1 MGSDPETIFMRH
13 ERLNK
18 WLGMGLVGA
27 GFLCGCAHEE
37 HEVRANPPTYAARVY
52 QAAPPKHDAPAPASP
67 APQVVTADPPA
78 VTVNQP
84 PPVSTVPPPTTSNT
98 AFARGEP
105 PPPRK
110 SFADVTAQPFF
121 SHAPDYSWLQG
132 QVEYSHF
139 GNSWRL
145 RYSSVDESDSYGGS
159 VTLLDNNLLQN
170 LKDGQY
176 VRVQGHLASDT
187 EVQQATHFP
196 DRTAGR
202 NISPLYHVDMV
213 RPVDR

>member
-1 MGSDPETIFMRH
+1 MR
-13 ERLNK
+13 RNRFNK
-18 WLGMGLVGA
+18 WFGMGLVA
-27 GFLCGCAHEE
+27 SGFLCGCAHEE
-37 HEVRANPPTYAARVY
+37 HEVKASAPTYAARVY
-52 QAAPPKHDAPAPASP
+52 QAAPPKHDDSPSAGP
-67 APQVVTADPPA
+67 APQLAIASQPPPA
-78 VTVNQP
+78 V
-84 PPVSTVPPPTTSNT
+84 SEAVPPATNNPALT
-98 AFARGEP
+98 RGEA

-121 SHAPDYSWLQG
+121 SHAEDYSWLQG

-145 RYSSVDESDSYGGS
+145 RYASVDESDSHGGS

-187 EVQQATHFP
+187 EVLQTTHFP

-202 NISPLYHVDMV
+202 NISPLYHVDML

>member
-1 MGSDPETIFMRH
+1 MRRK
-13 ERLNK
+13 RLNK
-18 WLGMGLVGA
+18 WFGLGLVGL
-27 GFLCGCAHEE
+27 GSLGGCAHEE
-37 HEVRANPPTYAARVY
+37 HEVKASAPTYAARVY
-52 QAAPPKHDAPAPASP
+52 QAAPPKHDVPPPAQP
-67 APQVVTADPPA
+67 APQLAIAD
-78 VTVNQP
+78 QP
-84 PPVSTVPPPTTSNT
+84 PPVSTVVPPPTTNNAALT
-98 AFARGEP
+98 RGEP

-121 SHAPDYSWLQG
+121 SHAADYSWLQG

-145 RYSSVDESDSYGGS
+145 RYASVDESDSYGGS
-159 VTLLDNNLLQN
+159 VTLLDNNLLEN

-187 EVQQATHFP
+187 EVLQTTHFP

>member
-1 MGSDPETIFMRH
+1 MWRKRFNR
-13 ERLNK
+13 
-18 WLGMGLVGA
+18 WLGIGLVASG
-27 GFLCGCAHEE
+27 LCGCAHEE
-37 HEVRANPPTYAARVY
+37 HEVKASAPTYASRVY
-52 QAAPPKHDAPAPASP
+52 QAAPPKHDLQPQAAPAPQLAIAEQQQPASTAP
-67 APQVVTADPPA
+67 ASITPPPA
-78 VTVNQP
+78 TNNP
-84 PPVSTVPPPTTSNT
+84 ALT
-98 AFARGEP
+98 RGEA

-176 VRVQGHLASDT
+176 IRVQGHLASDT
-187 EVQQATHFP
+187 EVLQTTHFP

>member
-1 MGSDPETIFMRH
+1 
-13 ERLNK
+13 
-18 WLGMGLVGA
+18 
-27 GFLCGCAHEE
+27 
-37 HEVRANPPTYAARVY
+37 
-52 QAAPPKHDAPAPASP
+52 
-67 APQVVTADPPA
+67 VVTAE
-78 VTVNQP
+78 QP
-84 PPVSTVPPPTTSNT
+84 PPVSTVVPPATNNAALT
-98 AFARGEP
+98 RGEP

-121 SHAPDYSWLQG
+121 SHAQDYSWLQG

-145 RYSSVDESDSYGGS
+145 RYASVDESDSFGGS

-176 VRVQGHLASDT
+176 VRVQGHLASDS
-187 EVQQATHFP
+187 EVLQTTHFP
-196 DRTAGR
+196 DRTVGR

>member
-1 MGSDPETIFMRH
+1 MISMRGK
-13 ERLNK
+13 RFNK
-18 WLGMGLVGA
+18 WVGFGLVGL
-27 GFLCGCAHEE
+27 GSLCGCAHEE
-37 HEVRANPPTYAARVY
+37 QGVKASAPTYAARVY
-52 QAAPPKHDAPAPASP
+52 QAAPPKRDALATTSP
-67 APQVVTADPPA
+67 APQQA
-78 VTVNQP
+78 VAEQP
-84 PPVSTVPPPTTSNT
+84 PPPATVVPPATNNT
-98 AFARGEP
+98 ALSRGEP

-121 SHAPDYSWLQG
+121 SHAADYSWLQG

-145 RYSSVDESDSYGGS
+145 RYASVDESDSYGGS

-176 VRVQGHLASDT
+176 VRVQGHLASDA

-202 NISPLYHVDMV
+202 NISPLYHIDMV

>member
-1 MGSDPETIFMRH
+1 MRGT
-13 ERLNK
+13 RLIE
-18 WLGMGLVGA
+18 WLGIGLAASGS
-27 GFLCGCAHEE
+27 LSGCAHEE
-37 HEVRANPPTYAARVY
+37 HEVKAAAPTYAARVY
-52 QAAPPKHDAPAPASP
+52 QAAPPKHDAPPPANP
-67 APQVVTADPPA
+67 APQLAIADQA
-78 VTVNQP
+78 
-84 PPVSTVPPPTTSNT
+84 PPVSTVTPPTTNNAALT
-98 AFARGEP
+98 RGEP

-110 SFADVTAQPFF
+110 SYADVTAQPFF
-121 SHAPDYSWLQG
+121 SHAEDYSWLQG

-145 RYSSVDESDSYGGS
+145 RYASVDESDANGGS

-176 VRVQGHLASDT
+176 VRVQGHLASDA
-187 EVQQATHFP
+187 EVLQTTHFP
-196 DRTAGR
+196 GRTTGR

>member
-1 MGSDPETIFMRH
+1 MR
-13 ERLNK
+13 RKQFNK
-18 WLGMGLVGA
+18 WLGIGLVASGS
-27 GFLCGCAHEE
+27 LCGCAHEE
-37 HEVRANPPTYAARVY
+37 HEVKASAPTYAARVY
-52 QAAPPKHDAPAPASP
+52 QAAPPKHDVPPPAQP
-67 APQVVTADPPA
+67 APQLAIAD
-78 VTVNQP
+78 QP
-84 PPVSTVPPPTTSNT
+84 PPVSTVVPPPTTNNAALT
-98 AFARGEP
+98 RGEP

-121 SHAPDYSWLQG
+121 SHAADYSWLQG

-145 RYSSVDESDSYGGS
+145 RYASVDESDSYGGS
-159 VTLLDNNLLQN
+159 VTLLDNNLLEN

-187 EVQQATHFP
+187 EVLQTTHFP

>member
-1 MGSDPETIFMRH
+1 MR
-13 ERLNK
+13 RKWFNK
-18 WLGMGLVGA
+18 RFGVGLAGLGLV
-27 GFLCGCAHEE
+27 CGCAHEG
-37 HEVRANPPTYAARVY
+37 HEVKANPPTYAARVY
-52 QAAPPKHDAPAPASP
+52 QAAPPKHDVPAPTSPAPEVVTAEQPAPAS
-67 APQVVTADPPA
+67 
-78 VTVNQP
+78 TVA
-84 PPVSTVPPPTTSNT
+84 PPPTSNNAALT
-98 AFARGEP
+98 RGEP
-105 PPPRK
+105 PTPRK

-145 RYSSVDESDSYGGS
+145 RYASVDESDSYGGS

-187 EVQQATHFP
+187 EVLQTTHFP
-196 DRTAGR
+196 DRTTGR